1 MAGVLRDGRHPGGR
15 AYGYRPILGNKG
27 ALEIVEEEATVIRWI
42 FATYAAGE
50 TPRAIAKSL
59 NEEKVPPPRGT
70 RWNASTINGNASRGY
85 GIILNDL
92 YAGRLVWNRVRMLKD
107 PDTGKR
113 ISRAN
118 PRDEWQT
125 AEAPHLRI
133 IDTEKWERV
142 QTLKSSKNHSPKHE
156 HRRPKRI
163 LSGLLRCGACGGGMS
178 THGRDRHGK
187 LRVRCTAQAESGCCK
202 NTKSFPLERIE
213 AAVFD
218 GMREHLRDPRL
229 IEVYIRRYNAERE
242 KALAETSSRRAKI
255 EARLARLAA
264 RRDRMLD
271 MLLDDVVNEA
281 VGRAQLAAMKEEQLA
296 LEAELAA
303 AGERPQPLTLHPAT
317 IERYLETVD
326 RLAAALAD
334 HAGSADRGSVVADF
348 RALVQSVT
356 VHSRGNHQ
364 GFEIEVK
371 GRLAALIGVKVFP
384 ERYGGSMVAEAGLE
398 PATYGL

>member
-1 MAGVLRDGRHPGGR
+1 MLRRQT
-15 AYGYRPILGNKG
+15 
-27 ALEIVEEEATVIRWI
+27 ATSTARI
-42 FATYAAGE
+42 FAEYVEGQTA
-50 TPRAIAKSL
+50 RAIARAL
-59 NEEKVPPPRGT
+59 NHDGIRPPRGT

-92 YAGRLVWNRVRMLKD
+92 YAGRIVWNRVRMLKD

-113 ISRAN
+113 ISRVNA
-118 PRDEWQT
+118 REEWQS

-133 IDTEKWERV
+133 VDPEVWERA
-142 QTLKSSKNHSPKHE
+142 QALKSSKAHNPKHE
-156 HRRPKRI
+156 QRRPRRI

-187 LRVRCTAQAESGCCK
+187 LRVRCTAQAESGSCSSA
-202 NTKSFPLERIE
+202 KSFPLERIE

-218 GMREHLRDPRL
+218 GMREHLRNPRL
-229 IEVYIRRYNAERE
+229 IEVYVRSYNAERE
-242 KALAETSSRRAKI
+242 RALAETTSRRSTI

-281 VGRAQLAAMKEEQLA
+281 VGRAHMAAMKEEQLT

-303 AGERPQPLTLHPAT
+303 AGEPQQPLTLHPAT
-317 IERYLETVD
+317 LERYLETVD
-326 RLAAALAD
+326 RLALALAD
-334 HAGSADRGSVVADF
+334 HADSTDRRSVVADF

-356 VHSRGNHQ
+356 VHSRGSHQ
-364 GFEIEVK
+364 GFEVEVK
-371 GRLAALIGVKVFP
+371 GRLAALIGGSVFP
-384 ERYGGSMVAEAGLE
+384 ERYGG
-398 PATYGL
+398 